1 MPPSGPRLGAAL
13 LLITVMALGVRPTF
27 AQGPAEAAPEPP
39 NIVVI
44 LADDLGYTDVNPYT
58 PHDPYAAH
66 KQPFYETPHIDRLA
80 QQGML
85 FTDAYASAANC
96 APTRAALLTG
106 QSYPRQP
113 IYTVDSG
120 ARGQAAYRALRPP
133 ANAMTLPPETIT
145 LAERLRAAGYAT
157 GFIGKWHLGDPPAEG
172 PRQHGFDVNVGGY
185 HAGHPEWPGGY
196 FQPDNNPQ
204 IDSTRFGEYLT
215 DYLARRASDFIRAH
229 RDEPFYL
236 QLSHYAP
243 HGPLQVPDAR
253 AAKYRAKPPANG
265 HDNADYAALIE
276 ALDRSVGR
284 VLRTVDEAG
293 LTDNTIVV
301 FTSDNGGNGG
311 YRSIGL
317 DENGFTDNAPLKGGK
332 GSFYEGGIRVPLLV
346 RWPRRV
352 APGSA
357 STEPAISLD
366 LYPTLLDAAG
376 VAPPAGYVL
385 DGQSLL
391 PVLTGA
397 DATLDREALYWH
409 FPGYLEAFEPGRWRT
424 TPVSVIRAGP
434 WKLLHF
440 YEDDRRELYH
450 LGNDLGERRDVADE
464 RPAVR
469 HRLHRQLTRWLETM
483 DAPLPQ
489 RLQTQP

>member
-1 MPPSGPRLGAAL
+1 MSLPGRRAIAAL
-13 LLITVMALGVRPTF
+13 LFIAIGVSGRWT
-27 AQGPAEAAPEPP
+27 APAHGHARDAPDPP

-58 PHDPYAAH
+58 PHDPYAPH

-96 APTRAALLTG
+96 APTRAALLSG

-113 IYTVDSG
+113 TYTVDSG
-120 ARGQAAYRALRPP
+120 ARGQAVHRALRPP
-133 ANAMTLPPETIT
+133 ENAMALPPETIT
-145 LAERLRAAGYAT
+145 LAERLQEVGYAT
-157 GFIGKWHLGDPPAEG
+157 GLIGKWHLGDPPTEG
-172 PRQHGFDVNVGGY
+172 PQQHGFDVNVGGY
-185 HAGHPEWPGGY
+185 RAGHPEWPGGY
-196 FQPDNNPQ
+196 FQPDNNPH

-215 DYLARRASDFIRAH
+215 DYLARKASEFIRAH

-243 HGPLQVPDAR
+243 HGPLQVPNAR

-265 HDNADYAALIE
+265 HDNAAYAALVE

-284 VLRTVDEAG
+284 IMRTLDAAG
-293 LTDNTIVV
+293 LADNTIVL
-301 FTSDNGGNGG
+301 FTSDNGGYGG

-317 DENGFTDNAPLKGGK
+317 EANGFTDNAPLKGGK
-332 GSFYEGGIRVPLLV
+332 GSFYEGGIRVPLIV

-357 STEPAISLD
+357 STEPVISLD
-366 LYPTLLDAAG
+366 LYPTLLEAAG
-376 VAPPAGYVL
+376 MPPPDDYVL
-385 DGQSLL
+385 DGRSLL

-397 DATLDREALYWH
+397 DTPLDRDALYWH
-409 FPGYLEAFEPGRWRT
+409 FPGYLEAFEPGHWRT

-440 YEDDRRELYH
+440 YEDDRLELYN
-450 LGNDLGERRDVADE
+450 LDADLGERHDVAAE
-464 RPAVR
+464 RPSVR
-469 HRLHRQLTRWLETM
+469 QRLHRRLLRWLEAM
-483 DAPLPQ
+483 NAPLPQ
-489 RLQTQP
+489 RP